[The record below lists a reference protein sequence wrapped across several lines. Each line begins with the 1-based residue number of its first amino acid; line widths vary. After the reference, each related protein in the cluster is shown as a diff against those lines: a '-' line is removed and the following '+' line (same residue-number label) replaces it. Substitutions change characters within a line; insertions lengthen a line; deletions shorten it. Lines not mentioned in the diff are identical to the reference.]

1 MPQILARNVT
11 APNPRS
17 GRTATWKRVR
27 IGMLVGIAVFGG
39 AAAIAVW
46 SGFTNDSRK
55 QIFRVSGFSMA
66 PTLYGDYQFLSC
78 PQCSTQTKVA
88 TELASVLA
96 ASARTAECWHC
107 GAKFKCD
114 SDAIDSHV
122 IEGDLVQV
130 TAIGPN
136 ASNRIRI
143 GDIVAVKMDGL
154 MRVKR
159 ILGLPGDV
167 VSVDERRLL
176 VNGKRLEIMLAESNG
191 VNDAAFIDVD
201 IDQQRSDSRWADATE
216 GGDSDWLVYHHR
228 SVYEHSRPSEICDDY
243 PCNVDVIRRLDP
255 VDQLAVTLSVAAAAT
270 IDVAFYSDQGTRIAT
285 RHHAANEPLT
295 ITVGQAELAE
305 TITLT
310 PRTPIAIRVREEQAQ
325 DEQGDRVQLN
335 DLRVRRSVEYRLRRR
350 DSDAVYPLKLN
361 QGECFI
367 VGDNVPISV
376 DSRDFG
382 PLPMD
387 NIVGF
392 ARRLTWE

>member
-1 MPQILARNVT
+1 
-11 APNPRS
+11 
-17 GRTATWKRVR
+17 
-27 IGMLVGIAVFGG
+27 MLVGIAILGG

-46 SGFTNDSRK
+46 SGFTNHSK
-55 QIFRVSGFSMA
+55 EQIFRVSGFSMA
-66 PTLYGDYQFLSC
+66 PTLYGDYQIMSC

-88 TELASVLA
+88 TESASALA

-130 TAIGPN
+130 SGIGPT
-136 ASNRIRI
+136 SGKRIRI
-143 GDIVAVKMDGL
+143 GDIVAVRVDGI

-167 VSVDERRLL
+167 VSVNQRRLL
-176 VNGKRLEIMLAESNG
+176 VNGRRLEIVLAESNG
-191 VNDAAFIDVD
+191 GNDAALIDVD

-228 SVYEHSRPSEICDDY
+228 SVYEHSRTSEIYDDY
-243 PCNVDVIRRLDP
+243 PCNVDVIRQLDP
-255 VDQLAVTLSVAAAAT
+255 VDQLAVTLSLAAAAT
-270 IDVAFYSDQGTRIAT
+270 IDVAFYSDNGTRIAT
-285 RHHAANEPLT
+285 RQHVANEPLT
-295 ITVGQAELAE
+295 ITIGQAELAE
-305 TITLT
+305 TIALT
-310 PRTPIAIRVREEQAQ
+310 PQTPIAIRVRDEQAQ
-325 DEQGDRVQLN
+325 GEQSQDKQGKRVQWN

-350 DSDAVYPLKLN
+350 DSDAVYPLQLN
-361 QGECFI
+361 QDECFI